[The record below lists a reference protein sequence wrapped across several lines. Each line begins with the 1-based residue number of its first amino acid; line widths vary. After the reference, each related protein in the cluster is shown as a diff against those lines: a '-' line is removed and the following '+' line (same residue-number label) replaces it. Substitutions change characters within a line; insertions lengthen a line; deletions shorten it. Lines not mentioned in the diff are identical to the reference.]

1 MSRAVSRFFSKTHPG
16 RELTVHSVLIILR
29 LISFFISLAGAEWL
43 ADKVLRASLI
53 GPIVIGV
60 IYGVPLCNVLLGEWQ
75 ETFLTLGYLGLLL
88 IIFEGALIP
97 FPE

>member
-1 MSRAVSRFFSKTHPG
+1 MSRFSSDTHPG

-60 IYGVPLCNVLLGEWQ
+60 IYGVPLANVLLRDWQ
-75 ETFLTLGYLGLLL
+75 ETFLALGYLGLLL
-88 IIFEGALIP
+88 IIFEGAFITL
-97 FPE
+97 PE